1 MEKFGVIELSSNEMI
16 AIDGGKSLGY
26 YLGYAIG
33 YACGEVVTLLGG
45 IADALHQ

>member
-1 MEKFGVIELSSNEMI
+1 MEKFGVIELSTNEMI

-33 YACGEVVTLLGG
+33 FVCGEVVTLLGG
-45 IADALHQ
+45 IADALHK